1 MPAPATRMTPAMAG
15 PKIRE
20 ALKSVELSAI
30 AFGRSSRP
38 TIRYVSCWRDGTSS
52 TSTVPLMK
60 AIV

>member
-1 MPAPATRMTPAMAG
+1 MPAIAG
-15 PKIRE
+15 PKIRD